1 MKPVADHTRRIV
13 FIHIPKNAGTSVIEA
28 LNIRHGHKPMSF
40 LSSRVKNWDQYKKIC
55 ILRDPVDRFISCYN
69 FAKMK
74 TSHWHDIDGCK
85 PIHPDREI
93 CNNHD
98 INQIVDLAFEHAD
111 TCGIHNLSTSAQR
124 VLKHLG
130 WKTQSCWLNG
140 DLEQVEF
147 LSMNNFVEYFEG
159 IGIKIPMLNKT
170 RNIEPA
176 GSMHDSSITKLKKL
190 YECDYELIRKKL

>member
-1 MKPVADHTRRIV
+1 MRPIADHTRKIV

-40 LSSRVKNWDQYKKIC
+40 LFGHVKNWNQYKKIC
-55 ILRDPVDRFISCYN
+55 ILRDPVDRFVSCYN

-74 TSHWHDIDGCK
+74 KSYWHDVNGTK
-85 PIHPDREI
+85 PEHPDNEI
-93 CNNHD
+93 CDKLD
-98 INQIVDLAFEHAD
+98 INQITDLVYEHAD
-111 TCGIHNLSTSAQR
+111 TCCIHNLNTGGQR

-140 DLEQVEF
+140 DLQQVEF
-147 LSMNNFVEYFEG
+147 LSMNNFAEYFES
-159 IGIKIPMLNKT
+159 IGVRIPILNKT
-170 RNIEPA
+170 HHVEPL
-176 GSMHDSSITKLKKL
+176 GVMHDSSITKLKKL